1 MCICGLEIMVWTGLI
16 HKPLWQNAVH
26 CMNAQHISRGKCL
39 CVYVRVCVRVRV
51 RELCVCKYLSVYVCV
66 CLCVRACVCVCVRA
80 CALTHF
86 PLSTATPTVLLGVDM
101 LEIKLHKRACG
112 SHLVRAGNEKRDVW
126 TPSARQTHKTYC
138 PRGRGPP

>member
-51 RELCVCKYLSVYVCV
+51 RELCARVCV
-66 CLCVRACVCVCVRA
+66 NSLPVEYGHAHGA
-80 CALTHF
+80 
-86 PLSTATPTVLLGVDM
+86 PG
-101 LEIKLHKRACG
+101 CG
-112 SHLVRAGNEKRDVW
+112 HAGDKA
-126 TPSARQTHKTYC
+126 PQTGLRVPPG
-138 PRGRGPP
+138 PRRK